1 MHDLILAWVKNL
13 ILERKAAWTIALQ
26 QLSTE
31 REYQKIF
38 LETFVS
44 ERKKTEKKN
53 LSNWRV
59 TEYKTVYD
67 FFQSSNL
74 TSYFI
79 SIYIS
84 QVNNNL

>member
-1 MHDLILAWVKNL
+1 MHDLILAWAKNL

-44 ERKKTEKKN
+44 ERKKTEKKTCQTDVLQN
-53 LSNWRV
+53 TKQYMTFFNPAIWRV
-59 TEYKTVYD
+59 IL
-67 FFQSSNL
+67 FQ
-74 TSYFI
+74 FI
-79 SIYIS
+79 Y

>member
-1 MHDLILAWVKNL
+1 MHDSVFAWAENP

-44 ERKKTEKKN
+44 ERKTEKKLVKLTCYRLQNNIWLFSFLQFDKLFYFN
-53 LSNWRV
+53 L
-59 TEYKTVYD
+59 YI
-67 FFQSSNL
+67 
-74 TSYFI
+74 TSE
-79 SIYIS
+79 
-84 QVNNNL
+84 